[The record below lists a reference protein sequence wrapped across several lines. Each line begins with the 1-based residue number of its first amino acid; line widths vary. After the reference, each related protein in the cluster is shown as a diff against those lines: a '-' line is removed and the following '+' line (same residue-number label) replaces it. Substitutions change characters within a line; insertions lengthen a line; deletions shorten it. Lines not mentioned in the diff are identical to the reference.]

1 MTMNWLRRTAVL
13 AACASAALLTAC
25 GSSSVESAFTPT
37 RIVSFGD
44 ALSDVGQTGTRFTIN
59 DGSPN
64 NIWAEQF
71 AVKYGTTLKAVSDG
85 GTGYARGNAR
95 VSASPD
101 AAGEVTTLTL
111 KQQID
116 AFLSADSIREGDM
129 LVVNGGISDVIA
141 QMAAVTAGTI
151 SPDDMVNN
159 TTAAGREMGAQVRR
173 LVDAGAKHVVVVG
186 AYNLGRSPWAASIG
200 QTNLLERA
208 SIVSGTQGQG
218 FNNGLLSRI
227 SDLGDHVRYIDAAFY
242 FNLLINSP
250 GNYSLDNSVTP
261 VCTSVDSGNGI
272 GIGAGQVSSALC
284 TLNTLLPGAN
294 RDRYAFADPVYFTP
308 VVNRLFGVY
317 AYDQVRQRW

>member
-13 AACASAALLTAC
+13 AVSASAALLTAC

-59 DGSPN
+59 DGSTN
-64 NIWAEQF
+64 VWSQQF
-71 AVKYGTTLKAVSDG
+71 AASYGTTLTAVSAG
-85 GTGYARGNAR
+85 GQGYARGNAR
-95 VSASPD
+95 VSATPD
-101 AAGEVTTLTL
+101 AAGVATTLTL

-116 AFLSADSIREGDM
+116 AFLAADSIREGDM
-129 LVVNGGISDVIA
+129 LVLNGGISDVIA

-200 QTNLLERA
+200 QTDLLERA
-208 SIVSGTQGQG
+208 SIVRGTEGQG
-218 FNNGLLSRI
+218 FNNGLLLSI
-227 SDLGDHVRYIDAAFY
+227 SNLGDRVRYIDAALY
-242 FNLLINSP
+242 FNQLINNP
-250 GNYSLDNSVTP
+250 GNYSLNNSTTP

-272 GIGAGQVSSALC
+272 GIGAGQVNSALC
-284 TLNTLLPGAN
+284 TSGTLLAGA
-294 RDRYAFADPVYFTP
+294 DPIRYAFADPVYFTP

>member
-59 DGSPN
+59 DGSTN
-64 NIWAEQF
+64 VWTQQF
-71 AVKYGTTLKAVSDG
+71 AASYGTTLTAVSAG

-101 AAGEVTTLTL
+101 AAGVVTTLTL

-129 LVVNGGISDVIA
+129 LVINGGISDVIA

-208 SIVSGTQGQG
+208 SIVQGTQGEG
-218 FNNGLLSRI
+218 FNNGLLSSI
-227 SDLGDHVRYIDAAFY
+227 SKLGDHVLYIDAVNY
-242 FNLLINSP
+242 FNNLIASP
-250 GNYSLDNSVTP
+250 GNSNLDNSTIP

-284 TLNTLLPGAN
+284 TPSTLVAGAN
-294 RDRYAFADPVYFTP
+294 PARYAFADPVYFTP
-308 VVNRLFGVY
+308 VVNRLFGDY
-317 AYDQVRQRW
+317 AYGKVSDRW